1 MKKWRKFLE
10 CPVPPDMEEGFTS
23 LLAQNV
29 WRIGRIFAPAI
40 ILFQLGNVLR
50 LFIGEDKGLGTT
62 PRKVYFA
69 LYLILLFIT
78 VGVALNLL
86 PLRRKGGANA
96 NKHIVR
102 LSVIYAAFIC
112 IWGLCVTLYDQRAT
126 ENVTVYASIIIS
138 IAVLL
143 YLKPYQAIAIFGGC
157 QILLMI
163 FINTFRE
170 TPTNHFG
177 NYVNTSAL
185 AIMAAAISISRY
197 LGKAR
202 DYQNTVTI
210 KRQASEILRIN
221 RSLSVQIF
229 LDELSQLQ
237 NRRYLEELLPRRWK
251 AARETEKPVGLLM
264 LDIDDFKQYN
274 DTCGHQAGDDCIRK
288 ISDSLRRC
296 TYPEK
301 DCLLRYGGE
310 EFLAVLFDRSP
321 SETRTIAEMI
331 RKDVES
337 RRIPR
342 TPKNGVVTVSIGVC
356 LKAGALPTES
366 EAIGIA
372 DKALYRAKAEGKN
385 RIICI

>member
-96 NKHIVR
+96 NKYIVR

-143 YLKPYQAIAIFGGC
+143 LSLIHIS
-157 QILLMI
+157 
-163 FINTFRE
+163 E
-170 TPTNHFG
+170 PT
-177 NYVNTSAL
+177 
-185 AIMAAAISISRY
+185 R
-197 LGKAR
+197 
-202 DYQNTVTI
+202 
-210 KRQASEILRIN
+210 
-221 RSLSVQIF
+221 
-229 LDELSQLQ
+229 
-237 NRRYLEELLPRRWK
+237 P
-251 AARETEKPVGLLM
+251 
-264 LDIDDFKQYN
+264 
-274 DTCGHQAGDDCIRK
+274 
-288 ISDSLRRC
+288 
-296 TYPEK
+296 
-301 DCLLRYGGE
+301 
-310 EFLAVLFDRSP
+310 
-321 SETRTIAEMI
+321 
-331 RKDVES
+331 
-337 RRIPR
+337 
-342 TPKNGVVTVSIGVC
+342 
-356 LKAGALPTES
+356 
-366 EAIGIA
+366 
-372 DKALYRAKAEGKN
+372 
-385 RIICI
+385 